1 MKSNFIFN
9 TPQENALRALYI
21 LKASYPD
28 RCSLERLL
36 FLDYLSIYT
45 KDSKLNSESLHPE
58 YPMRAIELY
67 ERRDGLSKGLL
78 IVAAKGIIEVEY
90 ENGISYSANGS
101 TNWFLNGLNNEYS
114 ILLLK
119 NTRLVVELFKDR
131 TDLEIKR
138 FIDENIDRWGNEFE
152 KFFSLQEEVTK

>member
-1 MKSNFIFN
+1 MKNRFVFN
-9 TPQENALRALYI
+9 TPKENALRALYL

-28 RCSLERLL
+28 KCSLERLL

-58 YPMRAIELY
+58 YPMRAIEIY

-78 IVAAKGIIEVEY
+78 IMAAKGLIEVKY
-90 ENGISYSANGS
+90 EDGISYCANSS
-101 TNWFLNGLNNEYS
+101 TNWFIVGLNNEYS
-114 ILLLK
+114 LLLLK

-131 TDLEIKR
+131 TDLEIKK
-138 FIDENIDRWGNEFE
+138 FIDVNIDKWGNEFE
-152 KFFSLQEEVTK
+152 VSFLQQEEVI